1 MIIDTIDNIKTYE
14 SLGKNFET
22 AVRFIATTDLAALP
36 PGRAEVDGDRVY
48 AIVTEK
54 RLTKWPENWEVHER
68 YADIQI
74 ILDGS
79 ETIGYVPLNC
89 LVAPVEFPKDK
100 DAALFDGLQGVDIP
114 LAKGQFVIAL
124 PQDVH
129 RPNCPGKGGDY
140 AKKVIVK
147 VLLED

>member
-1 MIIDTIDNIKTYE
+1 MIIDTIDNIGTYE
-14 SLGKNFET
+14 SLGSNFRTAVHFITSTDFET
-22 AVRFIATTDLAALP
+22 LS
-36 PGRAEVDGDRVY
+36 PGRIEVEGDRVY
-48 AIVTEK
+48 AIITEK
-54 RLTKWPENWEVHER
+54 RLTEWPENWEVHER

-79 ETIGYVPLNC
+79 ETIGYVPLNR
-89 LVAPVEFPKDK
+89 LAMSVEFPKDK
-100 DAALFDGLQGVDIP
+100 DAVLLPGLQGVDIP

-129 RPNCPGKGGDY
+129 RPNGPGKDGDY

-147 VLLED
+147 VLLEG